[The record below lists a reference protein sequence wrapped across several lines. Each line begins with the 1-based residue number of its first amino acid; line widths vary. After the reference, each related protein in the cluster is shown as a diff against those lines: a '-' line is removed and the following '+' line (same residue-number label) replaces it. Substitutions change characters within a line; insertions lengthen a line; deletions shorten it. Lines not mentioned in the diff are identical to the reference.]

1 MSDNEN
7 RDLFDQEHSAQSAL
21 LDELDSLKDLLDEEA
36 TDSPTMPAT
45 VNEIRSVKQYM
56 ELKEQADK
64 AGLSLDAYLEKYA
77 AAEEEAITLDDGI
90 EEDEENIPTLD
101 EVVPYDIGEID
112 DGIEIPTLEE
122 AVEIPTLEET
132 VEASPAP
139 STGGY
144 SLEEIER
151 IVDHVVRQR
160 LEAIRPQLEKQ
171 VFDEIRNMLPV
182 NLFK

>member
-7 RDLFDQEHSAQSAL
+7 RDLFDNERSAQNAL
-21 LDELDSLKDLLDEEA
+21 LDELGSLKDLLDEES
-36 TDSPTMPAT
+36 TESTSMPAT

-56 ELKEQADK
+56 ALKEQADK

-77 AAEEEAITLDDGI
+77 AAEEEAITLDGGI
-90 EEDEENIPTLD
+90 ADDDEDIPTLD

-112 DGIEIPTLEE
+112 DGIDIPTLDEAIDIPTLEE
-122 AVEIPTLEET
+122 AVE
-132 VEASPAP
+132 AAPAP
-139 STGGY
+139 AGSAY

-151 IVDHVVRQR
+151 LVDHVVRQR
-160 LEAIRPQLEKQ
+160 LEAIRPQIEKQ